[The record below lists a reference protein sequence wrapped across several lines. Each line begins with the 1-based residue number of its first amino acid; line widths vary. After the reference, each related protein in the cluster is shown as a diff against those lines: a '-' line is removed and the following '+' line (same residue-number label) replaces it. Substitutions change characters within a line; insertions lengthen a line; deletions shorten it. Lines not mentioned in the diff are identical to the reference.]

1 MSFQT
6 QFHVSFRT
14 EFSKKFLPNIMR
26 APHNAMFPSN
36 YREDKNIESA
46 IPFPAPEK
54 GDNRGLSPFHSRKI
68 IVFWGRQISQNL
80 V

>member
-14 EFSKKFLPNIMR
+14 EFSKKVLPNIMLV
-26 APHNAMFPSN
+26 PHNAMFPSN

-46 IPFPAPEK
+46 IIHLQGIDILCTNPVL
-54 GDNRGLSPFHSRKI
+54 DRRRNFHLRP
-68 IVFWGRQISQNL
+68 
-80 V
+80 